1 MTSFAFSCVVD
12 DVPVLLAQTFIWVN
26 CLKRLQS
33 INPRDIFVHIVEVQ
47 NSEFLNWLQAEQVN
61 VVTVERFDRR
71 SPHCNKIQ
79 QLSTFAGAA
88 YDQIVLMDCDTAW
101 VGTAELPIGAPV
113 ASRIVDA
120 ANPPERILLNI
131 FNAAGL
137 GTPKWTRVGFPMGN
151 GFDFTD
157 ANNCNGG
164 LYICDREFVAKLD
177 RLWRFWALWCLDRS
191 ELFERFAVHAD
202 QVSFA
207 LAMREL
213 RANVRHLPVAWNYP
227 THLRLD
233 GLPDVSPEIIHYH
246 RDLTAALKL
255 KTVGVPSVDASIGHL
270 NDGIEHFPREAWLDT
285 LLQNFGDGIGPDLG
299 AGAQPHD
306 VAAAAPAPGSGS
318 AAARGTKFATRR
330 PQPGK
335 VVVGSGWWCDEKPH
349 DWAIGSPVTRS
360 VPFFDLWYRQV
371 VRCLQ
376 PDRIVVTDSASPI
389 KPDYHSYPI
398 QWIELDRNYGQPN
411 DIRIGRIAT
420 KYSGFTRG
428 VINGATYALCCDA
441 DFYVYVEQDCLL
453 HGEDFLGAALGDS
466 SADIFLGAPT
476 ENGRGIGGGTA
487 AAMLQQSLIIVR
499 RAGLERFLEGLL
511 GAPWTDGEVSPEEIM
526 RRRLAP
532 FDFIQVPYGRSRPID
547 FARPHFY
554 AQHLDDDELR
564 QFVADAGSAAVDQI
578 PPVPVS
584 AKQPQIPISR
594 ATAPAH
600 QIDGVLRRELDA
612 WARAGLTA
620 RFWLRDDDAVSD
632 TEELRRLLGLAQE
645 VGITIALAAIPDR
658 ADASLARLVADAP
671 CCVWQH
677 GYRHDWRD
685 ERECEEFTKGEFG
698 EGRLLKAMTDDAEQ
712 GQRALDRVFGPAGWQ
727 RVFVPPFH
735 ALSISFKAM
744 LPSLGYWGVS
754 AGCPLTPRL
763 DAVAEV
769 NADIDIMNWPEQRFM
784 GADST
789 GAMLVEQLKLRRTGS
804 LPVDRPIGLLT
815 HHPALDDDAWRFLE
829 QLLPFLRSHP
839 SVEFLPVEALFR
851 PSGPA
856 VEASTAPGSAAAQQL
871 ADDVTVVITSCNRQ
885 DLLEA
890 TLDSF
895 LRCNTFPIRQ
905 FIVIE
910 DGDGANNQRLI
921 EKYRDLPFTW
931 LATADRVGQVA
942 AIDIA
947 YSEISTDFIFH
958 CEDDWEFT
966 SPGFIEK
973 SLCILKHDDQILQ
986 VWLRA
991 LTDTNRQ
998 PVFDHMFEVEGVH
1011 YKVLRHHHDAG
1022 EFGTWHGFSWNP
1034 ALRRRREYDLLG
1046 SFTSLDP
1053 NGLKQTWEVESA
1065 ASEFYQKRAFF
1076 AAILADNNGM
1086 GYVRHL
1092 GGGRRVPRLP
1102 IMAQQ
1107 PPARSSTR
1115 PFTTAF

>member
-1 MTSFAFSCVVD
+1 VRLRPGAQVRANAVAEVLQQRVEPCLAREMLYPVIQMTDARVD
-12 DVPVLLAQTFIWVN
+12 TRNANCLELQRGSEVPV
-26 CLKRLQS
+26 
-33 INPRDIFVHIVEVQ
+33 
-47 NSEFLNWLQAEQVN
+47 
-61 VVTVERFDRR
+61 
-71 SPHCNKIQ
+71 
-79 QLSTFAGAA
+79 
-88 YDQIVLMDCDTAW
+88 
-101 VGTAELPIGAPV
+101 
-113 ASRIVDA
+113 
-120 ANPPERILLNI
+120 
-131 FNAAGL
+131 
-137 GTPKWTRVGFPMGN
+137 
-151 GFDFTD
+151 
-157 ANNCNGG
+157 
-164 LYICDREFVAKLD
+164 
-177 RLWRFWALWCLDRS
+177 
-191 ELFERFAVHAD
+191 
-202 QVSFA
+202 
-207 LAMREL
+207 
-213 RANVRHLPVAWNYP
+213 
-227 THLRLD
+227 
-233 GLPDVSPEIIHYH
+233 
-246 RDLTAALKL
+246 
-255 KTVGVPSVDASIGHL
+255 
-270 NDGIEHFPREAWLDT
+270 
-285 LLQNFGDGIGPDLG
+285 
-299 AGAQPHD
+299 
-306 VAAAAPAPGSGS
+306 
-318 AAARGTKFATRR
+318 
-330 PQPGK
+330 
-335 VVVGSGWWCDEKPH
+335 
-349 DWAIGSPVTRS
+349 
-360 VPFFDLWYRQV
+360 
-371 VRCLQ
+371 
-376 PDRIVVTDSASPI
+376 
-389 KPDYHSYPI
+389 
-398 QWIELDRNYGQPN
+398 
-411 DIRIGRIAT
+411 
-420 KYSGFTRG
+420 
-428 VINGATYALCCDA
+428 
-441 DFYVYVEQDCLL
+441 
-453 HGEDFLGAALGDS
+453 
-466 SADIFLGAPT
+466 
-476 ENGRGIGGGTA
+476 
-487 AAMLQQSLIIVR
+487 
-499 RAGLERFLEGLL
+499 EGLL

-584 AKQPQIPISR
+584 AKQPQIPITR

-769 NADIDIMNWPEQRFM
+769 NADIDIMNWPERRFM

-998 PVFDHMFEVEGVH
+998 PVFDHMFEVEGVSTT
-1011 YKVLRHHHDAG
+1011 RCSAIIMTPENSG
-1022 EFGTWHGFSWNP
+1022 PGTDSRGTRRCGGGASTTCSAALPRSIPMASSRPGKSRVRP
-1034 ALRRRREYDLLG
+1034 ANFTRRELFSRRFWRTITG
-1046 SFTSLDP
+1046 WAMSAT
-1053 NGLKQTWEVESA
+1053 SA
-1065 ASEFYQKRAFF
+1065 ADGVSP
-1076 AAILADNNGM
+1076 
-1086 GYVRHL
+1086 GYRSWPSSRRPDPVPGRSLRLFDVRL
-1092 GGGRRVPRLP
+1092 IQIPRN
-1102 IMAQQ
+1102 
-1107 PPARSSTR
+1107 R
-1115 PFTTAF
+1115 PFDVAESGGLEAEFTFEYKEFFGRLQHRPTSIRGITKRDAASDINRSRISSGSNGDSVLVSDIGSGPQAFRRQSKSSSCSCLSLQCMPGARYR